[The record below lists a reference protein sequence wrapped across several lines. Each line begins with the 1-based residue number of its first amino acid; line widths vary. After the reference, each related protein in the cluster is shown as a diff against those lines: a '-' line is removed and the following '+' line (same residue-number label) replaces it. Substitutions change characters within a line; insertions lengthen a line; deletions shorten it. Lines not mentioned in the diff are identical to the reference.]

1 MNTPEPNAELTPAE
15 LITNKIAELPD
26 WRGERLARLRELIH
40 EAAPGI
46 IEEWKWGTAVWSQNG
61 NVVAAATFKDY
72 VKFNFF
78 KGASLPDPA
87 GLFNA
92 GLEAKT
98 SRSIDLH
105 QSDNLSE
112 AALKELLRAA
122 VALNVARG
130 KKK

>member
-1 MNTPEPNAELTPAE
+1 MKASETQAELTPTE
-15 LITNKIAELPD
+15 RITQQIAELPD

-40 EAAPGI
+40 EVAPGI
-46 IEEWKWGTAVWSQNG
+46 TEAWKWGTAVWLQNG

-78 KGASLPDPA
+78 RGASLSDPA

-98 SRSIDLH
+98 SRSLDLH
-105 QSDNLSE
+105 QTDQLPE

-122 VALNVARG
+122 VALNLSG
-130 KKK
+130 DKKK